1 MPILIDTDV
10 LIDYLRNREEAVLF
24 LESSNEL
31 MLLSVITIAEL
42 YAGTREGSE
51 RETLD
56 EFIRAFETV
65 HVDEEIAVTGGLYR
79 REYGKSHGIGLA
91 DALIAASAEA
101 TNARVVTLNKRH
113 FPMFEDVFVPYQ
125 RN

>member
-65 HVDEEIAVTGGLYR
+65 HVGEEIAVTGGLYR

-125 RN
+125 KN

>member
-51 RETLD
+51 REKRLRSP
-56 EFIRAFETV
+56 EGF
-65 HVDEEIAVTGGLYR
+65 
-79 REYGKSHGIGLA
+79 
-91 DALIAASAEA
+91 IAASTE
-101 TNARVVTLNKRH
+101 RVTALALRMRLSLPALKRQTREWSH
-113 FPMFEDVFVPYQ
+113 
-125 RN
+125 